1 MTGSWLDEYLKR
13 ATNKFNAGKTKK
25 VDYDMTVAFVNQRK
39 IDTKEK
45 FEKYNAL
52 SDADKRKYDLRFEQ
66 VRSELWVMY
75 EKIARGRMA
84 KMGLHV
90 KYADHLDDIAI
101 DAVMSMFNY
110 MNRYDGNR
118 KTSAFAYMT
127 QQAYNS
133 IVASL
138 NTINLRNSTFVTGL
152 DFFENINTIDNPTA
166 AFTATQKYIKALE

>member
-1 MTGSWLDEYLKR
+1 MSKEK
-13 ATNKFNAGKTKK
+13 
-25 VDYDMTVAFVNQRK
+25 YDMTVAFANQRK

-45 FEKYNAL
+45 FEKYAAL
-52 SDADKRKYDLRFEQ
+52 SDVEKRKYDARFEQ
-66 VRSELWVMY
+66 IRAELWIMY

-84 KMGLHV
+84 KMGLHAN
-90 KYADHLDDIAI
+90 YADHLDDIAI

-138 NTINLRNSTFVTGL
+138 NDINLRNNTFVTGL

>member
-1 MTGSWLDEYLKR
+1 MIGSWLDGYLKR
-13 ATNKFNAGKTKK
+13 ATNQYKSGKKK
-25 VDYDMTVAFVNQRK
+25 KEDYEKTVAFVEQFR

-45 FEKYNAL
+45 FEKYNAM
-52 SDADKRKYDLRFEQ
+52 SDVEKRQYEQRFEKI
-66 VRSELWVMY
+66 RTELWIMF

-90 KYADHLDDIAI
+90 KYADQLNDIAI
-101 DAVMSMFNY
+101 DAVMSMFKY
-110 MNRYDGNR
+110 MNRYDRSR

-127 QQAYNS
+127 EQAYNS

-138 NTINLRNSTFVTGL
+138 NDINLRDTTFVTGL
-152 DFFENINTIDNPTA
+152 DFFENINTIDNPMA

>member
-1 MTGSWLDEYLKR
+1 
-13 ATNKFNAGKTKK
+13 
-25 VDYDMTVAFVNQRK
+25 MTVAFVNQRK